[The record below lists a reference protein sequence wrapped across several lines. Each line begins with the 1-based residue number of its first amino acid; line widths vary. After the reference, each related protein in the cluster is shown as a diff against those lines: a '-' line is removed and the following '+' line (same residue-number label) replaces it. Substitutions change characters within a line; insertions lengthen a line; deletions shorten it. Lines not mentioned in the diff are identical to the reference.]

1 MNFPIQSNPQAAF
14 LCDKNWLLFVT
25 VVQSEGIFIRFP
37 GPPSRFTFNNCY
49 SGTAIQS
56 GGTVADHRRPDAVS
70 CPKCTRSTSEMGD
83 PEQFHKGSCPKGVLF
98 RHGTDSILHCRPQV
112 SSQKKDTCCGV
123 EGAVHFCRTSI
134 RNSGFMPK
142 DNRGVERIIKIF
154 PHLLF
159 NCESRFYADPQLGR
173 CVHHK
178 QCFRGQDMRILS
190 LKF

>member
-83 PEQFHKGSCPKGVLF
+83 PEQFHKGTCPKRMVF
-98 RHGTDSILHCRPQV
+98 RH
-112 SSQKKDTCCGV
+112 
-123 EGAVHFCRTSI
+123 EGPV
-134 RNSGFMPK
+134 
-142 DNRGVERIIKIF
+142 
-154 PHLLF
+154 
-159 NCESRFYADPQLGR
+159 FYAVVPEKGLFWAR
-173 CVHHK
+173 
-178 QCFRGQDMRILS
+178 M
-190 LKF
+190 